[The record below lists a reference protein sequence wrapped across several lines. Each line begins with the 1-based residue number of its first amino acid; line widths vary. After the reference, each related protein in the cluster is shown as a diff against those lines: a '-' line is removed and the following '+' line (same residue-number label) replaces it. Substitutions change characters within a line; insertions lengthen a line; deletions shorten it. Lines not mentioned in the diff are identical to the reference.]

1 MIIDFYK
8 KVNVYFYVLIAQ
20 NKAFKIVYFC
30 ILFLLTFSLFPCI
43 IESSRGTQKQE
54 ENKMTIKE
62 MFNKDRL
69 EAERLVRSNKSD
81 TVIYM
86 SGNKVKKT
94 KYEKLLNEYA
104 ENSKIDYELG
114 VIEKGIH
121 EFEMSAAEV
130 LKKSIELFI
139 IY

>member
-54 ENKMTIKE
+54 GNEMT
-62 MFNKDRL
+62 F
-69 EAERLVRSNKSD
+69 
-81 TVIYM
+81 
-86 SGNKVKKT
+86 
-94 KYEKLLNEYA
+94 NEYWQKICDINNKLFFENLNA
-104 ENSKIDYELG
+104 EKKKELEKEKRELIENQKDI
-114 VIEKGIH
+114 VIQ
-121 EFEMSAAEV
+121 FM
-130 LKKSIELFI
+130 
-139 IY
+139 